1 MILNKLDEIFTEMN
15 HIKTYIKFKR
25 EKLDS
30 SSDNLAVYSG
40 TKKTKYKNIYE
51 FNAWKLKK

>member
-40 TKKTKYKNIYE
+40 TKKT
-51 FNAWKLKK
+51 